1 MQKEL
6 EALIKRP
13 PTWLWFLLLV
23 WGAIL
28 FLIYAESFLDQLGAP
43 IGSDFYKFYLSA
55 QRLLAGESAYWLR
68 DAVVGGAGSL
78 SNEAHA
84 GLHPNLNPPFFNV
97 LMVPLVALDYGIA
110 FSLWSVFSVLC
121 GAAGVY
127 WVLKIMWGTPPP
139 VVVNF
144 LVQLVFFSYY
154 PSFSNFNYGQVGF
167 FVFFILVLALNF
179 FNTGKKATGGILIG
193 LAASV
198 KLFCGFFI
206 LMLFFA
212 KSWRAFFA
220 SALAVAVCAL
230 IGAAL
235 GGVESYLQYFAMLKT
250 IDWYGVNWNASY
262 TGFFYKIL
270 SSEYG
275 FGWEAVRGVWIQAA
289 NMLTVLVAAYLSFQ
303 MASEVEKN
311 QFNGFFSLAVPLM
324 LIISPLGW
332 SYYFPL
338 LFLVFPKLLE
348 EMRGR
353 GWGLSVMVFFLG
365 ASITIPRIGLIGF
378 EGLWA
383 EGWRM
388 YLLFFGLF
396 LIVCSVILLNCKSPK
411 SMVMNIPQPQI

>member
-1 MQKEL
+1 MKKEL
-6 EALIKRP
+6 EGVIKKP

-23 WGAIL
+23 WGGII
-28 FLIYAESFLDQLGAP
+28 FLIYAESFLDQLGWP

-55 QRLLAGESAYWLR
+55 HRLLSGESAYWPK
-68 DAVVGGAGSL
+68 DAVVSGAGL
-78 SNEAHA
+78 LMNEAHA

-97 LMVPLVALDYGIA
+97 LMVPLVAVDYGIA

-139 VVVNF
+139 VVVTF

-220 SALAVAVCAL
+220 SALAVAVFAL
-230 IGAAL
+230 VGAAI
-235 GGVESYLQYFAMLKT
+235 GGVEEYFQYFAMLKT

-262 TGFFYKIL
+262 TGFFYRIL

-275 FGWEAVRGVWIQAA
+275 FGWEDARGVWVQAT

-348 EMRGR
+348 ELRCR
-353 GWGLSVMVFFLG
+353 GWGLSVVVFVLG
-365 ASITIPRIGLIGF
+365 LSITFLRIGLIVF
-378 EGLWA
+378 DGLGA
-383 EGWRM
+383 EGWHM
-388 YLLFFGLF
+388 NLLFYGLF
-396 LIVCSVILLNCKSPK
+396 LVVLA
-411 SMVMNIPQPQI
+411 VVFMNYKPMDVKNKFEG

>member
-6 EALIKRP
+6 EILIKKP

-23 WGAIL
+23 WGVII
-28 FLIYAESFLDQLGAP
+28 FLIYAESFLEQLGTP

-55 QRLLAGESAYWLR
+55 QRLLAGESAYWPKDTLIS
-68 DAVVGGAGSL
+68 GAASL
-78 SNEAHA
+78 SNEVHA

-97 LMVPLVALDYGIA
+97 LMAPLVALDYGIA
-110 FSLWSVFSVLC
+110 FSLWSVFSMLS
-121 GAAGVY
+121 GVVGVSL
-127 WVLKIMWGTPPP
+127 VLKNSGTGSPP
-139 VVVNF
+139 VVVIF

-154 PSFSNFNYGQVGF
+154 PSLSNFFIGQLAF
-167 FVFFILVLALNF
+167 FIFFILALALNF
-179 FNTGKKATGGILIG
+179 CNAGNKTAGGILIG
-193 LAASV
+193 LAASI

-220 SALAVAVCAL
+220 SVLAVVVFALVGAV
-230 IGAAL
+230 L

-275 FGWEAVRGVWIQAA
+275 FGWEAARGVWVQAA

-311 QFNGFFSLAVPLM
+311 QFNGFFALAVPLM

-338 LFLVFPKLLE
+338 LFLIFPKLLE
-348 EMRGR
+348 EVRYR
-353 GWGLSVMVFFLG
+353 GWGLAIMVFILG
-365 ASITIPRIGLIGF
+365 FSMTLPRIGLVGF
-378 EGLWA
+378 DGLSA
-383 EGWRM
+383 EGWHM
-388 YLLFFGLF
+388 NLLFYGLF
-396 LIVCSVILLNCKSPK
+396 LVVLA
-411 SMVMNIPQPQI
+411 VVFMNYKPMDVKNKFEG

>member
-1 MQKEL
+1 MKKEL
-6 EALIKRP
+6 EVVIKKP

-23 WGAIL
+23 WGGII

-55 QRLLAGESAYWLR
+55 HRLLAGESAYWVK

-78 SNEAHA
+78 SNEVHA

-110 FSLWSVFSVLC
+110 FSLWSVFSMLC
-121 GAAGVY
+121 GAVGVSL
-127 WVLKIMWGTPPP
+127 VLKNRWVGTPP
-139 VVVNF
+139 VVVIF

-154 PSFSNFNYGQVGF
+154 PSFSNFFIGQLAF
-167 FVFFILVLALNF
+167 FIFFILALALNF
-179 FNTGKKATGGILIG
+179 CNTGNKIAGGILIG
-193 LAASV
+193 LAASI

-212 KSWRAFFA
+212 KSWHAFFA
-220 SALAVAVCAL
+220 SALTVAFFAL
-230 IGAAL
+230 VGAAL

-275 FGWEAVRGVWIQAA
+275 FSWEAARGVWVQAA

-338 LFLVFPKLLE
+338 LFLAFPKLLE
-348 EMRGR
+348 ELRCR

-365 ASITIPRIGLIGF
+365 LSITFLRIGLIIF
-378 EGLWA
+378 DGLSA

-388 YLLFFGLF
+388 NLLFYGIF
-396 LIVCSVILLNCKSPK
+396 LVALAV
-411 SMVMNIPQPQI
+411 VFMNYKPMDVKNKLEG

>member
-6 EALIKRP
+6 ESMIKQP
-13 PTWLWFLLLV
+13 PRWLRFLLLV
-23 WGAIL
+23 WGGII
-28 FLIYAESFLDQLGAP
+28 FVIYLESFLDQLGAP

-55 QRLLAGESAYWLR
+55 QRLLSGESAYWPKDTLIS
-68 DAVVGGAGSL
+68 GAASL
-78 SNEAHA
+78 SNEVHA

-110 FSLWSVFSVLC
+110 FSLWSVFSMLC
-121 GAAGVY
+121 GAVGVSL
-127 WVLKIMWGTPPP
+127 VLKNRWACSPPA
-139 VVVNF
+139 VVIF

-154 PSFSNFNYGQVGF
+154 PSFSNFFIGQLAF
-167 FVFFILVLALNF
+167 FIFFILALALNF
-179 FNTGKKATGGILIG
+179 CNAGNKTAGGILIG
-193 LAASV
+193 LAASI

-220 SALAVAVCAL
+220 SVLAVVVFAL
-230 IGAAL
+230 VGAAL

-275 FGWEAVRGVWIQAA
+275 FGWEAARGVWVQAA
-289 NMLTVLVAAYLSFQ
+289 NILTVLVAAYLSFQ
-303 MASEVEKN
+303 MASEVQKN
-311 QFNGFFSLAVPLM
+311 QFNGFFALAVPLM

-348 EMRGR
+348 EVRCR
-353 GWGLSVMVFFLG
+353 GWGLAVMVFLLG
-365 ASITIPRIGLIGF
+365 LSITFLRIGLVSF
-378 EGLWA
+378 DGLSA
-383 EGWRM
+383 EGWHM
-388 YLLFFGLF
+388 NLLFYGLF
-396 LIVCSVILLNCKSPK
+396 LVVLA
-411 SMVMNIPQPQI
+411 VVFMNYKPMDVKK

>member
-6 EALIKRP
+6 EAMIKKP

-23 WGAIL
+23 WGVII
-28 FLIYAESFLDQLGAP
+28 FLIYLEPFLDQFSTP

-55 QRLLAGESAYWLR
+55 QRLLAGESAYWPKDTLIS
-68 DAVVGGAGSL
+68 GAASL
-78 SNEAHA
+78 SNQVHA

-97 LMVPLVALDYGIA
+97 LMVPLVLFDYGIA

-139 VVVNF
+139 VAVNF

-154 PSFSNFNYGQVGF
+154 PSFSNFFIGQLAF
-167 FVFFILVLALNF
+167 FIFFILALALNF
-179 FNTGKKATGGILIG
+179 CNTGNKIAGGILIG
-193 LAASV
+193 LAASI

-220 SALAVAVCAL
+220 SALTVAFFAL
-230 IGAAL
+230 VGAAL

-262 TGFFYKIL
+262 TGFFYRVL
-270 SSEYG
+270 SFEYG
-275 FGWEAVRGVWIQAA
+275 FGWEAARELWVQAV
-289 NMLTVLVAAYLSFQ
+289 NILTVLVAAYLSFQ

-311 QFNGFFSLAVPLM
+311 QWNGFFALAVPLM

-338 LFLVFPKLLE
+338 LFLAFPKLLE
-348 EMRGR
+348 EVRCK
-353 GWGLSVMVFFLG
+353 GWGLAVMVFLLG
-365 ASITIPRIGLIGF
+365 ISITFLRIGLASF
-378 EGLWA
+378 DGLSA

-388 YLLFFGLF
+388 NLLFYGLF
-396 LIVCSVILLNCKSPK
+396 LVVLA
-411 SMVMNIPQPQI
+411 VVFMNYKPMDVKNKFQG

>member
-1 MQKEL
+1 MKKEL
-6 EALIKRP
+6 EGVIKKP

-23 WGAIL
+23 WGGII
-28 FLIYAESFLDQLGAP
+28 FLIYAESFLDQLGSP
-43 IGSDFYKFYLSA
+43 ISSDFYKFYLSA
-55 QRLLAGESAYWLR
+55 HRLLAGESAYWPK
-68 DAVVGGAGSL
+68 DTVVSGAGL
-78 SNEAHA
+78 LLNEVHSS
-84 GLHPNLNPPFFNV
+84 LHPNLNPPFFNV
-97 LMVPLVALDYGIA
+97 LMVPFVILDYGIA
-110 FSLWSVFSVLC
+110 FFLWCVISVLC
-121 GAAGVY
+121 AAFGVY
-127 WVLKIMWGTPPP
+127 LALKNMWGTPPP
-139 VVVNF
+139 VAVIF
-144 LVQLVFFSYY
+144 LVQLLFFSYY

-167 FVFFILVLALNF
+167 FVFFILALALNF
-179 FNTGKKATGGILIG
+179 CNTGNKIAGGILIG
-193 LAASV
+193 LAASI

-206 LMLFFA
+206 LMLFFT

-220 SALAVAVCAL
+220 SALAVAVFAL
-230 IGAAL
+230 VGAAI
-235 GGVESYLQYFAMLKT
+235 GGVEEYFQYFAMLKT

-275 FGWEAVRGVWIQAA
+275 FGWEAARGVWIQAA

-311 QFNGFFSLAVPLM
+311 QWNGFFALAVPLM

-348 EMRGR
+348 ELRCR
-353 GWGLSVMVFFLG
+353 GWGLSVMAFILG
-365 ASITIPRIGLIGF
+365 ASITLPRVGLIGF

-396 LIVCSVILLNCKSPK
+396 LIVCSVILINSKLIQFRKISDK
-411 SMVMNIPQPQI
+411 

>member
-6 EALIKRP
+6 ETLIKRP
-13 PTWLWFLLLV
+13 PTWLWFLLVV
-23 WGAIL
+23 WWVII
-28 FLIYAESFLDQLGAP
+28 FLIYAESFLDQLAAP
-43 IGSDFYKFYLSA
+43 LGSDFYKFYLSA
-55 QRLLAGESAYWLR
+55 KRLLAGESAYWVK

-78 SNEAHA
+78 LNEAHA
-84 GLHPNLNPPFFNV
+84 ELHPNLNPPFFNV

-110 FSLWSVFSVLC
+110 FSLWSVFSMLC
-121 GAAGVY
+121 GAVGVSL
-127 WVLKIMWGTPPP
+127 VLKNRWVGTPP
-139 VVVNF
+139 VVVTF
-144 LVQLVFFSYY
+144 LAQLVFFSYY
-154 PSFSNFNYGQVGF
+154 PSFCNFNYGQLAF
-167 FVFFILVLALNF
+167 FIFFILALALNF
-179 FNTGKKATGGILIG
+179 CNAGNKTAGGILIG
-193 LAASV
+193 LTASI

-220 SALAVAVCAL
+220 SALTVVVFAL

-275 FGWEAVRGVWIQAA
+275 FGWEAARGLWVQAA
-289 NMLTVLVAAYLSFQ
+289 NMLTVLIAAYFSFQ

-311 QFNGFFSLAVPLM
+311 QFNGFFALAVPLM

-348 EMRGR
+348 EVRCRGR
-353 GWGLSVMVFFLG
+353 GLPVMVFVLG
-365 ASITIPRIGLIGF
+365 ASITLPRIELIGF

-388 YLLFFGLF
+388 YLFFLGLF
-396 LIVCSVILLNCKSPK
+396 LIVASVILINSKSIK
-411 SMVMNIPQPQI
+411 IGT

>member
-6 EALIKRP
+6 EILIKKP

-23 WGAIL
+23 WGVII
-28 FLIYAESFLDQLGAP
+28 FLIYAESFLEQLGTP

-55 QRLLAGESAYWLR
+55 QRLLAGESAYWPKDTLISGV
-68 DAVVGGAGSL
+68 ASL
-78 SNEAHA
+78 SNEVHA

-110 FSLWSVFSVLC
+110 FSLWSLFSMLC

-127 WVLKIMWGTPPP
+127 LVLKNMWGTLPP
-139 VVVNF
+139 VGMIF

-154 PSFSNFNYGQVGF
+154 PSFSNFFIGQLAF
-167 FVFFILVLALNF
+167 FIFFILALALNF
-179 FNTGKKATGGILIG
+179 CNTGNKIAGGILIG
-193 LAASV
+193 LAASI
-198 KLFCGFFI
+198 KLFCGLFI

-220 SALAVAVCAL
+220 SALTVAVFAL
-230 IGAAL
+230 VGAAL
-235 GGVESYLQYFAMLKT
+235 GGVESYLQYFSMLKT

-275 FGWEAVRGVWIQAA
+275 FGWETARGLWVQAA
-289 NMLTVLVAAYLSFQ
+289 NMLTVLIAAYFSFQ

-311 QFNGFFSLAVPLM
+311 QFNGFFALAVPLM

-338 LFLVFPKLLE
+338 LFLIFPKLLE
-348 EMRGR
+348 EVRYR
-353 GWGLSVMVFFLG
+353 GWGLAVMVFILG
-365 ASITIPRIGLIGF
+365 FSMTLPRIGLVGF
-378 EGLWA
+378 DGLSA
-383 EGWRM
+383 EGWHM
-388 YLLFFGLF
+388 NLLFYGLF
-396 LIVCSVILLNCKSPK
+396 LVVLA
-411 SMVMNIPQPQI
+411 VVFMNYKPMDVKNKFEG